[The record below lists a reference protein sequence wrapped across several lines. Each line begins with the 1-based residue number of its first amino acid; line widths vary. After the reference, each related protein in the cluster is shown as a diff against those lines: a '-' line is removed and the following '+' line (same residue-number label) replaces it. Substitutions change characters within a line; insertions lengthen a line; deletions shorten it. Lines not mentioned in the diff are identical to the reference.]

1 MEKSIWV
8 GKMASTGYTRLESE
22 SCYLARPLP
31 HLPTLPVVSSDECPS
46 SQRELHFFS
55 VRSKAVGRGGIL
67 FSGTVTVIV
76 ATLDTSCKSENDTKY
91 R

>member
-1 MEKSIWV
+1 MGIWV

-31 HLPTLPVVSSDECPS
+31 HLPALPVVSSDECPS
-46 SQRELHFFS
+46 SQRELHLFLS
-55 VRSKAVGRGGIL
+55 QEQGSGKRGEYCFL
-67 FSGTVTVIV
+67 GTVTVIV
-76 ATLDTSCKSENDTKY
+76 ATLDTSCKSENVTKY